1 VMVHKKLIEA
11 DSGDSV
17 VVSFRAPRMLVEEVD
32 KFASGSQRTRAS
44 FIVRTL
50 MQAVSLDAAVAD
62 QLVRHGEGLLRA
74 FHQEYRRNPVGA
86 ETEFQ
91 RGMVTEWRH
100 LLDLLYGERIT
111 EELVLRARNKVKLS
125 VPPAGPLTDD
135 GNGYI
140 GWDSG
145 CDMGFIGRID

>member
-1 VMVHKKLIEA
+1 
-11 DSGDSV
+11 
-17 VVSFRAPRMLVEEVD
+17 
-32 KFASGSQRTRAS
+32 
-44 FIVRTL
+44 
-50 MQAVSLDAAVAD
+50 
-62 QLVRHGEGLLRA
+62 
-74 FHQEYRRNPVGA
+74 
-86 ETEFQ
+86 
-91 RGMVTEWRH
+91 MVTEWRH